1 MENSKNAG
9 IKKFIVFAASV
20 LFLFG
25 LAFMFP
31 YTGDD
36 WAWGS
41 SIGLERLAVWFK
53 DYNGRYLG
61 NLLVILLTRSNIL
74 KAAVMST
81 VIFSTAFLIYRTVE
95 KKNFSVYMLA
105 LICFFAVPRYV
116 FRQAVVWTSG
126 FTNYV
131 VPTLLVI
138 LYVFIIRGIFDGKP
152 EFAKG
157 TFIATFLIGV
167 CAALF
172 IENITIY
179 QIIMD
184 ILLIIGALIGY
195 RKSFAPVISHFIGSV
210 VGCVIMFS
218 NGAYRNIAASTDQ
231 YRTMETTSSGMI
243 GRIKE
248 NLYTVISKELALNN
262 VVLNIL
268 IALVCIAVVIG
279 FIQKNKKASPVKKAF
294 VWLNLFIAVSYAAY
308 SVACALYQGWNFA
321 LNYTK
326 YFNSIFVILFG
337 ISLFMLSILCVDRV
351 AVKIRLC
358 FYLVSIA
365 VLTAPLFVVTP
376 IGSRCFYCSYMFFAF
391 FLCEAFNYIM
401 DGKKISV
408 VAVSGVFAV
417 ICISFA
423 LYYVSVFGY
432 IYKSD
437 VERNAYV
444 AQQLSDGKTV
454 VEVPELPYRGYLWN
468 STPDPSTVWAERYKK
483 FHGIDTDTEFR
494 IIGFTEWRTS
504 VKSK

>member
-1 MENSKNAG
+1 MENTKNAG
-9 IKKFIVFAASV
+9 IKKFIIFAASV

-74 KAAVMST
+74 KAAVMSA
-81 VIFSTAFLIYRTVE
+81 VIFLTAFLIYRTVE

-157 TFIATFLIGV
+157 TFIATFFIGV

-195 RKSFAPVISHFIGSV
+195 RKSFAPVISHFLGSV
-210 VGCVIMFS
+210 VG
-218 NGAYRNIAASTDQ
+218 
-231 YRTMETTSSGMI
+231 
-243 GRIKE
+243 
-248 NLYTVISKELALNN
+248 
-262 VVLNIL
+262 
-268 IALVCIAVVIG
+268 
-279 FIQKNKKASPVKKAF
+279 
-294 VWLNLFIAVSYAAY
+294 
-308 SVACALYQGWNFA
+308 
-321 LNYTK
+321 
-326 YFNSIFVILFG
+326 
-337 ISLFMLSILCVDRV
+337 
-351 AVKIRLC
+351 
-358 FYLVSIA
+358 
-365 VLTAPLFVVTP
+365 
-376 IGSRCFYCSYMFFAF
+376 
-391 FLCEAFNYIM
+391 
-401 DGKKISV
+401 
-408 VAVSGVFAV
+408 
-417 ICISFA
+417 
-423 LYYVSVFGY
+423 
-432 IYKSD
+432 
-437 VERNAYV
+437 
-444 AQQLSDGKTV
+444 
-454 VEVPELPYRGYLWN
+454 
-468 STPDPSTVWAERYKK
+468 
-483 FHGIDTDTEFR
+483 
-494 IIGFTEWRTS
+494 
-504 VKSK
+504 